1 MTHGLLSRAARKPQ
15 RAFAT
20 AVSAAASA
28 NAKPSLF
35 LAGIASLPAGYRS
48 HKTIHGAATA
58 APLSAAQAA
67 VFKEHHHQGSARAL
81 CVSPKDYAAE
91 QTSAGFS
98 ALYGVMQGSAGF
110 YADQGSDGTA
120 AAAASGQYFE
130 QQQQQPSP
138 GFQLVGQMIKVW
150 WPLDRAWYEAVVQV
164 GWGVGWGVGGGVQV
178 QDEVQLG

>member
-28 NAKPSLF
+28 NAKPFLF
-35 LAGIASLPAGYRS
+35 LAGATSLPAGYRS
-48 HKTIHGAATA
+48 HKTIQGAATA

-67 VFKEHHHQGSARAL
+67 VFKEHHQGS
-81 CVSPKDYAAE
+81 
-91 QTSAGFS
+91 
-98 ALYGVMQGSAGF
+98 GF
-110 YADQGSDGTA
+110 YADQGPDGTA

-130 QQQQQPSP
+130 QQQQQQPSP

-150 WPLDRAWYEAVVQV
+150 WPLDYAWYEAVVQV
-164 GWGVGWGVGGGVQV
+164 GVEVQV